1 VNIRRKKR
9 HSVIIKRCINQI
21 IYNTVLE
28 KAKKITVLLKFI
40 HSLHVLLTGKKR
52 SVFMDTILGVET
64 LAGLLL
70 AVVLGGLVGWERE
83 KSNRPAGLRT
93 HMLVCLGSCLFT
105 LVSINFS
112 SDPARIAAGI
122 VAGIGFIGAGTIW
135 GQKDKIQGI
144 TTAASL
150 WTTAAI
156 GLAVGIEDYPLAIVV
171 AVIVFTILIIR
182 QPLKKAGLKE

>member
-1 VNIRRKKR
+1 
-9 HSVIIKRCINQI
+9 
-21 IYNTVLE
+21 
-28 KAKKITVLLKFI
+28 
-40 HSLHVLLTGKKR
+40 
-52 SVFMDTILGVET
+52 MDTILGVET

-171 AVIVFTILIIR
+171 ALIVFIILIIR
-182 QPLKKAGLKE
+182 QPLKKARLKE